1 MLNGSVLNFSAIQT
15 MNDWLTAFSNAT
27 AQQKPVFAFF
37 WEADCELSQ
46 AMAADIHAS
55 AQVVDLLNQHFI
67 VCSLDTDLEELSD
80 IADEFEITELP
91 VFLVMTPERELL
103 YFDPAVEDIE
113 DLENELRD
121 ALRRY
126 GLFKGLREKN
136 AALSDTFESVLAYAE
151 SLDGAWAD
159 DDETVNDYLKALPTE
174 GFLDPYNW
182 LIMQELAITVQ
193 SPFFARIIENLEALT
208 DYHTE
213 FQMVVLLKKI
223 LSDTAE
229 LASQMNSERLLNE
242 GIAAIVPVLRDR
254 YGAIAPAVG
263 IDPLLVELT
272 TRMDYL
278 LENGDME
285 AISRLAS
292 EWLDTPDQERKELVA
307 RTLSVKAVE
316 YELPELLPLALS
328 WSKTAV
334 ELNPVFDNEMIYG
347 ILTASESDPAAVVTY
362 FEELMDKYRD
372 EPHLTEILSKTLS
385 MFRDL

>member
-136 AALSDTFESVLAYAE
+136 AALSDTFESVLTYAE

>member
-278 LENGDME
+278 LENGDIE

-292 EWLDTPDQERKELVA
+292 EWLDTPDQDRKELVA

-362 FEELMDKYRD
+362 F
-372 EPHLTEILSKTLS
+372 
-385 MFRDL
+385 